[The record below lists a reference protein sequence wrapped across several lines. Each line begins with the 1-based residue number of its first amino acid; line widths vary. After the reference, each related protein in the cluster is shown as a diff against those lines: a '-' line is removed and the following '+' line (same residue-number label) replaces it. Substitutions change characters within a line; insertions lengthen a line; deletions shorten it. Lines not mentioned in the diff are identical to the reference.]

1 MRTMRNFDGTIRQA
15 VLRACEIAGSQ
26 KAFAEATGISPQ
38 NISKYLQGRVRSISP
53 KVWKTLFPHIKPYLA
68 GTTAETLCH
77 DSTGDGSMSED
88 DFQLNTLHLL
98 DALIVTLNF
107 RPKIECPPELQ
118 GRLKQL
124 QIAIGR
130 HFCAA
135 GERGADDCAWNCRY
149 AGTEKC
155 NSKCRYSSIGDS
167 GVSGSEAAGAAD
179 STGEEAQP

>member
-1 MRTMRNFDGTIRQA
+1 MN
-15 VLRACEIAGSQ
+15 
-26 KAFAEATGISPQ
+26 
-38 NISKYLQGRVRSISP
+38 
-53 KVWKTLFPHIKPYLA
+53 
-68 GTTAETLCH
+68 
-77 DSTGDGSMSED
+77 ED
-88 DFQLNTLHLL
+88 D
-98 DALIVTLNF
+98 F

-135 GERGADDCAWNCRY
+135 GERGVDDCAWNCRY

-167 GVSGSEAAGAAD
+167 GVPGSEAAGAAD

>member
-1 MRTMRNFDGTIRQA
+1 
-15 VLRACEIAGSQ
+15 
-26 KAFAEATGISPQ
+26 
-38 NISKYLQGRVRSISP
+38 
-53 KVWKTLFPHIKPYLA
+53 
-68 GTTAETLCH
+68 
-77 DSTGDGSMSED
+77 MSED

-118 GRLKQL
+118 ERLKQL

-135 GERGADDCAWNCRY
+135 GERGTDDCAWNCRY

-167 GVSGSEAAGAAD
+167 GVPGSEAAGATIAP
-179 STGEEAQP
+179 EEGMSWI

>member
-1 MRTMRNFDGTIRQA
+1 
-15 VLRACEIAGSQ
+15 
-26 KAFAEATGISPQ
+26 
-38 NISKYLQGRVRSISP
+38 
-53 KVWKTLFPHIKPYLA
+53 
-68 GTTAETLCH
+68 
-77 DSTGDGSMSED
+77 MSED

-135 GERGADDCAWNCRY
+135 DGKTRNERRCATIAPDR
-149 AGTEKC
+149 
-155 NSKCRYSSIGDS
+155 
-167 GVSGSEAAGAAD
+167 
-179 STGEEAQP
+179 EEHR